1 MEPIARLTGENF
13 LKRSGKGHL
22 TNASLTGSSF
32 YLSESKVDS
41 FPTLIQML
49 KSDLI
54 KIQDMIK
61 YNSSDIK
68 MYKLLSKTPGLTK
81 KLSEIEENKN
91 INIDKINE
99 SSKNI
104 DKISKIY
111 GTKNLQ
117 ELVSKLFLELTYNE
131 QILKKI
137 NDYFILMKL
146 KLYKDDTYQENLS
159 KIISIQTF
167 MEKAENIV
175 PISGGLDERI
185 IQLSLEKEKLSK
197 ELLALKEKMEKDE
210 NINTDNKNKNNSLL
224 ELKDKEITKLKK
236 ENEILKKKL
245 EEEKENNNINTS
257 NINTSTNNSNVF
269 ETEIKFRNS
278 SDFKKILSNFESEL
292 KKSREEF
299 CLKINEEIKEIKTKY
314 NKLEDNYNIIN
325 DERKTL
331 KKEFD
336 KMSKGGF
343 DQDSYEAVLRDQFE
357 TMKKSFMEKLENLNE
372 ELNNVKQESRLKIYQ
387 VEEEMKESN
396 YLKNVF
402 LNQLVTLQAKLE
414 NN

>member
-1 MEPIARLTGENF
+1 MEPITRLTGENF

-22 TNASLTGSSF
+22 NASLTGSSF
-32 YLSESKVDS
+32 YLSESKVDTY
-41 FPTLIQML
+41 PTLIQML

-81 KLSEIEENKN
+81 KLTEIEESKN
-91 INIDKINE
+91 LNLEKLTE

-104 DKISKIY
+104 DRISKIY

-117 ELVSKLFLELTYNE
+117 ELVSKIFLELTYNE
-131 QILKKI
+131 LILKKL

-159 KIISIQTF
+159 KIISVQTF

-185 IQLSLEKEKLSK
+185 IQLSLEKERLSK
-197 ELLALKEKMEKDE
+197 ELIALKEKIEQDSDNNNNKEK
-210 NINTDNKNKNNSLL
+210 SLI
-224 ELKDKEITKLKK
+224 EVKDKEINKLKK
-236 ENEILKKKL
+236 ENELLQKKL
-245 EEEKENNNINTS
+245 EEEKENTNNNSVVNST
-257 NINTSTNNSNVF
+257 TNNSNVF
-269 ETEIKFRNS
+269 ETEIKFKNS
-278 SDFKKILSNFESEL
+278 SDFKKILANFESDL
-292 KKSREEF
+292 KKSRQEF
-299 CLKINEEIKEIKTKY
+299 CTKINEEIKEIKTKY
-314 NKLEDNYNIIN
+314 DKLEENYNVIN
-325 DERKTL
+325 EERKSL
-331 KKEFD
+331 KKEID
-336 KMSKGGF
+336 KVKKGGF

-357 TMKKSFMEKLENLNE
+357 TMKRSFMEKLDNLNE

-387 VEEEMKESN
+387 TEEEMKESN

>member
-1 MEPIARLTGENF
+1 MEPITRLTGENF

-22 TNASLTGSSF
+22 NASLTGSSF
-32 YLSESKVDS
+32 YLSESKVDTY
-41 FPTLIQML
+41 PTLIQML

-81 KLSEIEENKN
+81 KLTEIEESKN
-91 INIDKINE
+91 LNLEKLTE

-104 DKISKIY
+104 DRISKIY

-117 ELVSKLFLELTYNE
+117 ELVSKIFLELTYNE
-131 QILKKI
+131 LILKKL

-159 KIISIQTF
+159 KIISVQTF

-185 IQLSLEKEKLSK
+185 IQLSLEKERLSK
-197 ELLALKEKMEKDE
+197 ELIALKEKMEQDS
-210 NINTDNKNKNNSLL
+210 DNNNNKEKSLI
-224 ELKDKEITKLKK
+224 EVKDKEINKLKK
-236 ENEILKKKL
+236 ENELLQKKL
-245 EEEKENNNINTS
+245 EEEKENTNNNSVVNST
-257 NINTSTNNSNVF
+257 TNNSNVF
-269 ETEIKFRNS
+269 ETEIKFKNS
-278 SDFKKILSNFESEL
+278 SDFKKILANFESDL
-292 KKSREEF
+292 KKSRQEF
-299 CLKINEEIKEIKTKY
+299 CTKINEEIKEIKTKY
-314 NKLEDNYNIIN
+314 DKLEENYNIIN
-325 DERKTL
+325 EERKSL
-331 KKEFD
+331 KKEID
-336 KMSKGGF
+336 KVKKGGF

-357 TMKKSFMEKLENLNE
+357 TMKRSFMEKLDNLNE

-387 VEEEMKESN
+387 TEEEMKESN

>member
-1 MEPIARLTGENF
+1 MEPITRLTGENF

-22 TNASLTGSSF
+22 NASLTGSSF
-32 YLSESKVDS
+32 YLSESKVDTY
-41 FPTLIQML
+41 PTLIQML

-81 KLSEIEENKN
+81 KLTEIEESKN
-91 INIDKINE
+91 LNLEKLTE

-104 DKISKIY
+104 DRISKIY

-117 ELVSKLFLELTYNE
+117 ELVSKIFLELTYNE
-131 QILKKI
+131 LILKKL

-159 KIISIQTF
+159 KIISVQTF

-185 IQLSLEKEKLSK
+185 IQLSLEKERLSK
-197 ELLALKEKMEKDE
+197 ELIALKEKIEQDSNNNNNKEK
-210 NINTDNKNKNNSLL
+210 SLI
-224 ELKDKEITKLKK
+224 EVKDKEINKLKK
-236 ENEILKKKL
+236 ENELLQKKL
-245 EEEKENNNINTS
+245 EEEKENTNNNSVVNST
-257 NINTSTNNSNVF
+257 TNNSNVF
-269 ETEIKFRNS
+269 ETEIKFKNS
-278 SDFKKILSNFESEL
+278 SDFKKILANFESDL
-292 KKSREEF
+292 KKSRQEF
-299 CLKINEEIKEIKTKY
+299 CTKINEEIKEIKTKY
-314 NKLEDNYNIIN
+314 DKLEENYNVIN
-325 DERKTL
+325 EERKSL
-331 KKEFD
+331 KKEID
-336 KMSKGGF
+336 KVKKGGF

-357 TMKKSFMEKLENLNE
+357 TMKRSFMEKLDNLNE

-387 VEEEMKESN
+387 TEEEMKESN

>member
-1 MEPIARLTGENF
+1 MEPITRLTGENF

-22 TNASLTGSSF
+22 NASLTGSSF

-41 FPTLIQML
+41 YATLIQML

-91 INIDKINE
+91 LNIEKISE

-131 QILKKI
+131 QILKKL

-159 KIISIQTF
+159 KILSIQTF
-167 MEKAENIV
+167 MEKASNIV

-185 IQLSLEKEKLSK
+185 IQLSLEKEKLAK
-197 ELLALKEKMEKDE
+197 ELFELKEKIEKKE
-210 NINTDNKNKNNSLL
+210 NINDKNN
-224 ELKDKEITKLKK
+224 I
-236 ENEILKKKL
+236 
-245 EEEKENNNINTS
+245 
-257 NINTSTNNSNVF
+257 
-269 ETEIKFRNS
+269 
-278 SDFKKILSNFESEL
+278 
-292 KKSREEF
+292 
-299 CLKINEEIKEIKTKY
+299 
-314 NKLEDNYNIIN
+314 
-325 DERKTL
+325 
-331 KKEFD
+331 
-336 KMSKGGF
+336 
-343 DQDSYEAVLRDQFE
+343 
-357 TMKKSFMEKLENLNE
+357 
-372 ELNNVKQESRLKIYQ
+372 
-387 VEEEMKESN
+387 
-396 YLKNVF
+396 
-402 LNQLVTLQAKLE
+402 
-414 NN
+414 

>member
-1 MEPIARLTGENF
+1 MEPITRLTGENF
-13 LKRSGKGHL
+13 LKKSGKGHL
-22 TNASLTGSSF
+22 NASLTGSSF
-32 YLSESKVDS
+32 YLSESKVDTY
-41 FPTLIQML
+41 PTLIQML

-81 KLSEIEENKN
+81 KLTEIEETKN
-91 INIDKINE
+91 LNLEKLTE

-104 DKISKIY
+104 DRISKIY

-117 ELVSKLFLELTYNE
+117 ELVSKIFLELTYNE
-131 QILKKI
+131 QILKKL

-159 KIISIQTF
+159 KIISVQTF

-185 IQLSLEKEKLSK
+185 IQLSLEKERLSK
-197 ELLALKEKMEKDE
+197 ELIALKEKMEQ
-210 NINTDNKNKNNSLL
+210 DNDNNNNKEKSLI
-224 ELKDKEITKLKK
+224 EVKDKEINKLKK
-236 ENEILKKKL
+236 ENELLQKKL
-245 EEEKENNNINTS
+245 EEEKENTNNNSVINST
-257 NINTSTNNSNVF
+257 TNNSNVF
-269 ETEIKFRNS
+269 ETEIKFKNS
-278 SDFKKILSNFESEL
+278 SDFKNILANFEADL
-292 KKSREEF
+292 KKSRQEF
-299 CLKINEEIKEIKTKY
+299 CTKINEEIKEIKTKY
-314 NKLEDNYNIIN
+314 NKLEENYNVIN
-325 DERKTL
+325 EERKSL
-331 KKEFD
+331 KKEID
-336 KMSKGGF
+336 KVKKGGF

-357 TMKKSFMEKLENLNE
+357 TMKRSFMEKLDSLNE

-387 VEEEMKESN
+387 TEEEMKECN

>member
-1 MEPIARLTGENF
+1 MEPITRLTGENF

-22 TNASLTGSSF
+22 NASLTGSSF
-32 YLSESKVDS
+32 YLSESKVDTY
-41 FPTLIQML
+41 PTLIQML

-81 KLSEIEENKN
+81 KLTEIEESKN
-91 INIDKINE
+91 LNLEKLTE

-104 DKISKIY
+104 DRISKIY

-117 ELVSKLFLELTYNE
+117 ELVSKIFLELTYNE
-131 QILKKI
+131 LILKKL

-159 KIISIQTF
+159 KIISVQTF

-185 IQLSLEKEKLSK
+185 IQLSLEKERLSK
-197 ELLALKEKMEKDE
+197 ELIALKEKMEQDS
-210 NINTDNKNKNNSLL
+210 DNNNNKEKSLI
-224 ELKDKEITKLKK
+224 EVKDKEINKLKK
-236 ENEILKKKL
+236 ENELLQKKL
-245 EEEKENNNINTS
+245 EEEKENTNNNSVVNST
-257 NINTSTNNSNVF
+257 TNNSNVF
-269 ETEIKFRNS
+269 ETEIKFKNS
-278 SDFKKILSNFESEL
+278 SDFKKILANFESDL
-292 KKSREEF
+292 KKSRQEF
-299 CLKINEEIKEIKTKY
+299 CTKINEEIKEIKTKY
-314 NKLEDNYNIIN
+314 DKLEENYNVIN
-325 DERKTL
+325 EERKSL
-331 KKEFD
+331 KKEID
-336 KMSKGGF
+336 KVKKGGF

-357 TMKKSFMEKLENLNE
+357 TMKRSFIEKLDSLNE

-387 VEEEMKESN
+387 TEEEMKESN

>member
-1 MEPIARLTGENF
+1 MFSSISDNF
-13 LKRSGKGHL
+13 LKRSGKSHL
-22 TNASLTGSSF
+22 NASLTGTSF
-32 YLSESKVDS
+32 YLSQNKVDLY
-41 FPTLIQML
+41 PTLIQML

-81 KLSEIEENKN
+81 KLTEIEESKN
-91 INIDKINE
+91 LNLEKLTE

-104 DKISKIY
+104 DRISKIY

-117 ELVSKLFLELTYNE
+117 ELVSKIFLELTYNE
-131 QILKKI
+131 LILKKL

-159 KIISIQTF
+159 KIISVQTF

-185 IQLSLEKEKLSK
+185 IQLSLEKERLSK
-197 ELLALKEKMEKDE
+197 ELIALKEKMEQVS
-210 NINTDNKNKNNSLL
+210 DNNNNKEKSLI
-224 ELKDKEITKLKK
+224 EVKDKEINKLKK
-236 ENEILKKKL
+236 ENELLQKKL
-245 EEEKENNNINTS
+245 EEEKENTNNNSVVNST
-257 NINTSTNNSNVF
+257 TNNSNVF
-269 ETEIKFRNS
+269 ETEIKFKNS
-278 SDFKKILSNFESEL
+278 SDFKKILANFELDL
-292 KKSREEF
+292 KKSRQEF
-299 CLKINEEIKEIKTKY
+299 CTKINEEIKEIKTKY
-314 NKLEDNYNIIN
+314 DKLEENYNVIN
-325 DERKTL
+325 EERKSL
-331 KKEFD
+331 KKEID
-336 KMSKGGF
+336 KVKKGGF

-357 TMKKSFMEKLENLNE
+357 TMKRSFMEKLDNLNE

-387 VEEEMKESN
+387 TEEEMKECN

>member
-1 MEPIARLTGENF
+1 MEPITRLTGENF

-22 TNASLTGSSF
+22 NASLTGSSF
-32 YLSESKVDS
+32 YLSESKVDTY
-41 FPTLIQML
+41 PTLIQML

-81 KLSEIEENKN
+81 KLTEIEESKN
-91 INIDKINE
+91 LNLEKLTE

-104 DKISKIY
+104 DRISKIY

-117 ELVSKLFLELTYNE
+117 ELVSKIFLELTYNE
-131 QILKKI
+131 LILKKL

-159 KIISIQTF
+159 KIISVQTF

-185 IQLSLEKEKLSK
+185 IQLSLEKERLNK
-197 ELLALKEKMEKDE
+197 ELIALKEKIEQDSDNNNNKEK
-210 NINTDNKNKNNSLL
+210 SLI
-224 ELKDKEITKLKK
+224 EVKDKEINKLKK
-236 ENEILKKKL
+236 ENELLQKKL
-245 EEEKENNNINTS
+245 EEEKENTNNNSVVNST
-257 NINTSTNNSNVF
+257 TNNSNVF
-269 ETEIKFRNS
+269 ETEIKFKNS
-278 SDFKKILSNFESEL
+278 SDFKKILANFESDL
-292 KKSREEF
+292 KKSRQEF
-299 CLKINEEIKEIKTKY
+299 CTKINEEIKEIKTKY
-314 NKLEDNYNIIN
+314 DKLEENYNVIN
-325 DERKTL
+325 EERKSL
-331 KKEFD
+331 KKEID
-336 KMSKGGF
+336 KVKKGGF

-357 TMKKSFMEKLENLNE
+357 TMKRSFMEKLDNLNE

-387 VEEEMKESN
+387 TEEEMKESN

>member
-1 MEPIARLTGENF
+1 MEPITRLTGENF

-22 TNASLTGSSF
+22 NASLTGSSF
-32 YLSESKVDS
+32 YLSESKVDTY
-41 FPTLIQML
+41 PTLIQML

-81 KLSEIEENKN
+81 KLTEIEESKN
-91 INIDKINE
+91 LNLEKLTE

-104 DKISKIY
+104 DRISKIY

-117 ELVSKLFLELTYNE
+117 ELVSKIFLELTYNE
-131 QILKKI
+131 LILKKL

-159 KIISIQTF
+159 KIISVQTF

-185 IQLSLEKEKLSK
+185 IQLSLEKERLSK
-197 ELLALKEKMEKDE
+197 ELIALKEKIEQDSDNNNNKEK
-210 NINTDNKNKNNSLL
+210 SLI
-224 ELKDKEITKLKK
+224 EVKDKEINKLKK
-236 ENEILKKKL
+236 ENELLQKKL
-245 EEEKENNNINTS
+245 EEEKENTNNNNVVNST
-257 NINTSTNNSNVF
+257 TNNSNVF
-269 ETEIKFRNS
+269 ETEIKFKNS
-278 SDFKKILSNFESEL
+278 SDFKKILANFESDL
-292 KKSREEF
+292 KKSRQEF
-299 CLKINEEIKEIKTKY
+299 CTKINEEIKEIKTKY
-314 NKLEDNYNIIN
+314 DKLEENYNVIN
-325 DERKTL
+325 EERKSL
-331 KKEFD
+331 KKEID
-336 KMSKGGF
+336 KVKKGGF

-357 TMKKSFMEKLENLNE
+357 TMKRSFMEKLDNLNE

-387 VEEEMKESN
+387 TEEEMKESN

>member
-1 MEPIARLTGENF
+1 MEPIARLTGDNF
-13 LKRSGKGHL
+13 LKKSGKGHL
-22 TNASLTGSSF
+22 NASLTGSSF
-32 YLSESKVDS
+32 YLSENKVDS
-41 FPTLIQML
+41 YPTLIQML

-91 INIDKINE
+91 INVDKITE

-159 KIISIQTF
+159 KIITIQTF

-197 ELLALKEKMEKDE
+197 ELFSLKEKIEKNE
-210 NINTDNKNKNNSLL
+210 NINTDNNNKNNSLL
-224 ELKDKEITKLKK
+224 ETKDKEISKLKK

-245 EEEKENNNINTS
+245 EEEKENNNINTI

-278 SDFKKILSNFESEL
+278 SDFKKILSNFESDM
-292 KKSREEF
+292 KKSRQEF
-299 CLKINEEIKEIKTKY
+299 CKKINEEIKEIKTKY
-314 NKLEDNYNIIN
+314 NKLEDNYNVIN

-331 KKEFD
+331 KKEVD
-336 KMSKGGF
+336 KMRKGGF

-357 TMKKSFMEKLENLNE
+357 TMKKSFMEKLDNLNE

>member
-1 MEPIARLTGENF
+1 MEPITRLTGENF

-22 TNASLTGSSF
+22 NASLTGSSF
-32 YLSESKVDS
+32 YLSESKVDTY
-41 FPTLIQML
+41 PTLIQML

-81 KLSEIEENKN
+81 KLTEIEESKN
-91 INIDKINE
+91 LNLEKLTE

-104 DKISKIY
+104 DRISKIY

-117 ELVSKLFLELTYNE
+117 ELVSKIFLELTYNE
-131 QILKKI
+131 LILKKL

-159 KIISIQTF
+159 KIISVQTF

-185 IQLSLEKEKLSK
+185 IQLSLEKERLSK
-197 ELLALKEKMEKDE
+197 ELIALKEKMEKDS
-210 NINTDNKNKNNSLL
+210 DNNNNKEKSLI
-224 ELKDKEITKLKK
+224 EVKDKEINKLKK
-236 ENEILKKKL
+236 ENELLQKKL
-245 EEEKENNNINTS
+245 EEEKENTNNNSVVNST
-257 NINTSTNNSNVF
+257 TNNSNVF
-269 ETEIKFRNS
+269 ETEIKFKNS
-278 SDFKKILSNFESEL
+278 SDFKKILANFESDL
-292 KKSREEF
+292 KKSRQEF
-299 CLKINEEIKEIKTKY
+299 CTKINEEIKEIKTKY
-314 NKLEDNYNIIN
+314 DKLEENYNVIN
-325 DERKTL
+325 EERKSL
-331 KKEFD
+331 KKEID
-336 KMSKGGF
+336 KVKKGGF

-357 TMKKSFMEKLENLNE
+357 TMKRSFMEKLDNLNE

-387 VEEEMKESN
+387 TEEEMKESN

>member
-1 MEPIARLTGENF
+1 MEPITRLTGENF

-22 TNASLTGSSF
+22 NASLTGSSF
-32 YLSESKVDS
+32 YLSESKVDTY
-41 FPTLIQML
+41 PTLIQML

-91 INIDKINE
+91 LNIEKISE

-117 ELVSKLFLELTYNE
+117 ELVSKLFMELTFNE

-159 KIISIQTF
+159 KILSIQTF
-167 MEKAENIV
+167 MEKASNIV

-185 IQLSLEKEKLSK
+185 I
-197 ELLALKEKMEKDE
+197 
-210 NINTDNKNKNNSLL
+210 
-224 ELKDKEITKLKK
+224 
-236 ENEILKKKL
+236 
-245 EEEKENNNINTS
+245 
-257 NINTSTNNSNVF
+257 
-269 ETEIKFRNS
+269 
-278 SDFKKILSNFESEL
+278 
-292 KKSREEF
+292 
-299 CLKINEEIKEIKTKY
+299 
-314 NKLEDNYNIIN
+314 
-325 DERKTL
+325 
-331 KKEFD
+331 
-336 KMSKGGF
+336 
-343 DQDSYEAVLRDQFE
+343 
-357 TMKKSFMEKLENLNE
+357 
-372 ELNNVKQESRLKIYQ
+372 
-387 VEEEMKESN
+387 
-396 YLKNVF
+396 
-402 LNQLVTLQAKLE
+402 
-414 NN
+414 